1 MAVNKKQSVRG
12 IVISWAVGLIIL
24 LVVIAALQYFSV
36 LFSSAMLH
44 TIAVFL
50 LDNLGIVVLFGIIF
64 LIGDIFMTLPLPLS
78 LPGPVFTAAGCV
90 IVLEFVF
97 DMVAVI
103 AQMYGMGSVFPLESV
118 KIMLFILIFVLV
130 LAAGYISLFA
140 HSCRRCGAGSESAPD
155 GETPGEQG
163 RDDIGDEIQQLIC
176 DIVRRLRDAVNGR

>member
-1 MAVNKKQSVRG
+1 MAGNKKQSVRG

-36 LFSSAMLH
+36 LLSSVMLSAM
-44 TIAVFL
+44 AAFL
-50 LDNLGIVVLFGIIF
+50 LDNLGIIVLFGIIF

-103 AQMYGMGSVFPLESV
+103 GQMYGIGPFFPLESI
-118 KIMLFILIFVLV
+118 KYMLFIIIFILV

-140 HSCRRCGAGSESAPD
+140 RSCPRCGAGSESAPES
-155 GETPGEQG
+155 ETPGDPG
-163 RDDIGDEIQQLIC
+163 RDDIGDEIRQLIC